1 MDTKYNEWYEKH
13 KNEKWAALS
22 TPSHMERMSVP
33 YLAGFNQARDDSAA
47 RIAAQAA
54 RIAEL
59 EAALDM
65 CRGLAHGIAA
75 ATSGTL
81 YHDAQAIAQTVDAAM
96 LKKG

>member
-1 MDTKYNEWYEKH
+1 MDYVTDETGKD
-13 KNEKWAALS
+13 LS
-22 TPSHMERMSVP
+22 PHEIVAT
-33 YLAGFNQARDDSAA
+33 
-47 RIAAQAA
+47 IAAQAA

-81 YHDAQAIAQTVDAAM
+81 YHDARAIAQTVDAAM